1 MLGGEKM
8 ANIKQQIK
16 RVKTNEKA
24 RQFNASYKSGMKTA
38 MKAVLVAAQKNDKAA
53 AQEALAFAFKKL
65 DKAQAKGIVHKNFVA
80 HKKSELS
87 QIVNAL

>member
-1 MLGGEKM
+1 M

-38 MKAVLVAAQKNDKAA
+38 VKAVLVACENNDKEAA
-53 AQEALAFAFKKL
+53 NTALSNAFKKL
-65 DKAQAKGIVHKNFVA
+65 DKAQAKGIVHKNFVSR
-80 HKKSELS
+80 KKSELAS
-87 QIVNAL
+87 RVNAL

>member
-1 MLGGEKM
+1 M

-38 MKAVLVAAQKNDKAA
+38 VKAVLVACENNDKETATT
-53 AQEALAFAFKKL
+53 ALAFAFKKL
-65 DKAQAKGIVHKNFVA
+65 DKAEAKGIVHKNFVA
-80 HKKSELS
+80 RKKSELAS
-87 QIVNAL
+87 RVNSL

>member
-1 MLGGEKM
+1 M

-38 MKAVLVAAQKNDKAA
+38 VKAVLVACENNDKAA
-53 AQEALAFAFKKL
+53 ATAALAFAFKKL

-80 HKKSELS
+80 NKKSELS
-87 QIVNAL
+87 TKVNAL